1 MNKTY
6 FYLVFLI
13 IKSLVLLFKRKKPST
28 IKMLLSEIMI
38 LRQQLLVL
46 ERLNKK
52 RIVFSAKERLSMGF
66 WATVGDDKR
75 IFERASI
82 IFSPVTLLKLH
93 RNLVNNKYGRLY
105 GSKNKK
111 RGAKGKSPDLVNLF
125 LSIKRNNPD
134 YGIEKIEGLLRER
147 GQVISDTTILR
158 ILRKH
163 GLVGD
168 LNKLGPSWLSFI
180 GNSFNG
186 IWSVDMF
193 KVESAFLS
201 SYVVMVAID
210 IYSRKIIN
218 FSVRRYP
225 VDGGVVCQMFQEICK
240 KKVLPKKIST
250 DNDPLFL
257 YKQWSAN
264 LRIDE
269 IEEIKSVPYAP
280 VSHPFIE
287 RVIGTTRREFI
298 DKTLFFTRRDLDVK
312 LNNFKRYY
320 NEGRVHS
327 GVDFLTPSEK
337 SGEKRKRKI
346 DLNKIHWDSYCN
358 GMFKVPISA

>member
-111 RGAKGKSPDLVNLF
+111 RGAKGKSPDLVNLI

-147 GQVISDTTILR
+147 GQVISDT
-158 ILRKH
+158 
-163 GLVGD
+163 
-168 LNKLGPSWLSFI
+168 
-180 GNSFNG
+180 
-186 IWSVDMF
+186 
-193 KVESAFLS
+193 
-201 SYVVMVAID
+201 
-210 IYSRKIIN
+210 
-218 FSVRRYP
+218 
-225 VDGGVVCQMFQEICK
+225 
-240 KKVLPKKIST
+240 
-250 DNDPLFL
+250 
-257 YKQWSAN
+257 
-264 LRIDE
+264 
-269 IEEIKSVPYAP
+269 
-280 VSHPFIE
+280 VS
-287 RVIGTTRREFI
+287 
-298 DKTLFFTRRDLDVK
+298 
-312 LNNFKRYY
+312 
-320 NEGRVHS
+320 
-327 GVDFLTPSEK
+327 
-337 SGEKRKRKI
+337 
-346 DLNKIHWDSYCN
+346 
-358 GMFKVPISA
+358 